1 MYRKLRIK
9 IALVSIF
16 VLLVLF
22 LGTIGIVYG
31 ISYRETMRADREM
44 LTLYTEAYWKNGNPA
59 ETEELPPAGP
69 PPGETSRNAM
79 PQGNGRFGSVELD
92 ETGGAISVNNPDPFD
107 IADGNLIILAQG
119 LTASGRSFGVE
130 DTWVYYLENHDG
142 RTLVSFLDN
151 TLVSDGTSTLFA
163 NTLRFGGL
171 MIVILCVI
179 VWFTSGLL
187 VRPLERNEQEQRRFV
202 SDAGHELKTP
212 VSVIATNA
220 ELLRREIGSNRW
232 LENIMA
238 ENERSGKLI
247 KSLLALTRAQEE
259 SAPMEAVS
267 LSDIAESTI
276 LPFEGVA
283 FEKGHVLNSSV
294 QPGLHMRG
302 NEQQLSGLISILL
315 DNAIQYSIESSEID
329 VSLSEESHHLL
340 LRVSNQSDKLS
351 EEQCRQLF
359 DRFYRSDSSR
369 AGDGHY
375 GLGLSIAQK
384 IVQSHHG
391 EISASWKDGV
401 ITIQAAFFP
410 AKV

>member
-1 MYRKLRIK
+1 MYRKLRIR
-9 IALVSIF
+9 IALASIA
-16 VLLVLF
+16 VLLMLF

-31 ISYRETMRADREM
+31 TSYQETMRADREM
-44 LTLYTEAYWKNGNPA
+44 LALYTEAYWENGNPA

-69 PPGETSRNAM
+69 PPGETFREAM
-79 PQGNGRFGSVELD
+79 PKGNGRFGSVEMD
-92 ETGGAISVNNPDPFD
+92 DMGSTVSVNNPDQFD
-107 IADGNLIILAQG
+107 ITDGDLIILAQRLAANG
-119 LTASGRSFGVE
+119 KLFGVE

-151 TLVSDGTSTLFA
+151 TLVSDSSSTLFA

-171 MIVILCVI
+171 MIVMLCVI
-179 VWFTSGLL
+179 VWFTSSLL
-187 VRPLERNEQEQRRFV
+187 VRPLERNEQEQRRFI

-212 VSVIATNA
+212 VSVIATNV

-232 LENIMA
+232 LENITA

-247 KSLLALTRAQEE
+247 KSLLALTRAQED
-259 SAPMEAVS
+259 SAPMEPVN

-294 QPGLHMRG
+294 QPGLHIRG

-315 DNAIQYSIESSEID
+315 DNAIQYSVENSEID
-329 VSLSEESHHLL
+329 VLLSEENRHLL
-340 LRVSNQSDKLS
+340 LRVSNQSEKMS

-369 AGDGHY
+369 TGDGHY

-391 EISASWKDGV
+391 EIHASWKDGV
-401 ITIQAAFFP
+401 ITIQAVFYP